1 MADTVT
7 TASEKT
13 SSAPADSDH
22 ILERLEAL
30 SIQYQEE
37 RRPESEFVYQIQG
50 EEEAAQIL
58 LAMAATIKHT
68 ADGVRNKMDLA
79 LYLQIA
85 ADYRKAVIQGKALET
100 FREMTDDDQ
109 LEIYGLKLSAR
120 RIMLS

>member
-1 MADTVT
+1 MADIAT

-13 SSAPADSDH
+13 SNDPGTSDH

-30 SIQYQEE
+30 SIQYHEE
-37 RRPESEFVYQIQG
+37 CRPDSEFVYQIQG

-68 ADGVRNKMDLA
+68 AEGVRNKMDHA
-79 LYLQIA
+79 QYVQIA
-85 ADYRKAVIQGKALET
+85 ADYRQAVVQGKALQT
-100 FREMTDDDQ
+100 FREMTEDDQ

-120 RIMLS
+120 RILLS

>member
-7 TASEKT
+7 TASGKT
-13 SSAPADSDH
+13 SSAPAASDH

-37 RRPESEFVYQIQG
+37 CRPASEFVYQIQG

-68 ADGVRNKMDLA
+68 ADGIRNKMDLA

-85 ADYRKAVIQGKALET
+85 ADYRKAVVQGKALQC
-100 FREMTDDDQ
+100 FREMTEEDQ

>member
-1 MADTVT
+1 MADTAT

-13 SSAPADSDH
+13 SKKAGESDH

-30 SIQYQEE
+30 GDKFDEE
-37 RRPESEFVYQIQG
+37 CIPTSDRIYVIKN

-68 ADGVRNKMDLA
+68 AEGVRNKMDLA

-85 ADYRKAVIQGKALET
+85 RDYRKAVVDGKALET
-100 FREMTDDDQ
+100 FRSMTDEDQ
-109 LEIYGLKLSAR
+109 LEIYGMRLEAR
-120 RIMLS
+120 RILVQ